1 MKERYECRGK
11 GWDESW
17 IEEKGWQ
24 GGILVRTRMEDED
37 KEDEWNQVLLHLFIG
52 QDEFRGER
60 KLEEERR

>member
-1 MKERYECRGK
+1 
-11 GWDESW
+11 
-17 IEEKGWQ
+17 
-24 GGILVRTRMEDED
+24 MEDED